1 MDLLGS
7 VVAAN
12 PCPPLPLKCTRRDPA
27 NDRLVEGFANTHHVL
42 MQAYAFAMQRN
53 CTKDNLQ
60 REQTQ
65 TDLTNVFVN
74 VFRGATNN
82 GNVPEPE
89 ELYTAA
95 TTFTRAYIHSF
106 MPNRPVPDARFA
118 PYEEISFN
126 THDSNPV
133 VKASCEH
140 LAGMIFYDEYP
151 DTGPETVFDE
161 NGCNMGFKQEHR
173 SYADVLN
180 SLKMLPFSEILC
192 KYAAVHRER
201 HLLHPGIEILE

>member
-27 NDRLVEGFANTHHVL
+27 TDRHVEGFANTHHVL

-53 CTKDNLQ
+53 SATDNAQ

-65 TDLTNVFVN
+65 TLLTNAFVTT
-74 VFRGATNN
+74 FRDTTD
-82 GNVPEPE
+82 PEK
-89 ELYTAA
+89 LYVAA
-95 TTFTRAYIHSF
+95 TTFTRAYLHSF

-118 PYEEISFN
+118 PYDEIASS
-126 THDSNPV
+126 THENNPV
-133 VKASCEH
+133 VKAACEH

-151 DTGPETVFDE
+151 DTDIDPVTDE
-161 NGCNMGFKQEHR
+161 NGVQVEQRPYEN
-173 SYADVLN
+173 VLN
-180 SLKMLPFSEILC
+180 SLKLLPFSDVLC
-192 KYAAVHRER
+192 KYAEVHRGR
-201 HLLHPGIEILE
+201 QCLQPLVEIVE